1 MKRTQFLTSLAV
13 GLLAFAGVSKPVG
26 AFEYVKAPHWEAH
39 VVCLDSNGNVKWEED
54 AKNLVTTVGKDFA
67 NDTLFAGSAYTAA
80 WFGGLVDNTSFSAYS
95 AADTMA
101 SHAGWLESVAY
112 SNSTRVAPTFSASSA
127 GSKTTSTPMVFNIN
141 ATATIRG
148 LFLNTV
154 GTKSGTTGTL
164 YSAGDF
170 TGGSRSVQ
178 NGDTLN
184 VTLTLSFT

>member
-1 MKRTQFLTSLAV
+1 MNRNKFLSALAV
-13 GLLAFAGVSKPVG
+13 GALAFAGVSKPVG
-26 AFEYVKAPHWEAH
+26 AFEYVKAPHWEAE
-39 VVCLDSNGNVKWEED
+39 VVCLDSQGNVKWVEK
-54 AKNLVTTVGKDFA
+54 AKNLVTTVGKNFGL
-67 NDTLFAGSAYTAA
+67 DTLFAGSAYTAT
-80 WFGGLVDNTSFSAYS
+80 WFGGLVDDASFSAYS

-112 SNSTRVAPTFSASSA
+112 SNSTRVAPTFSAASG

-154 GTKSGTTGTL
+154 DTKSGTTGTL

-170 TGGSRSVQ
+170 TGGSRNVQ